1 MNGLI
6 GRIRKALVRAYAR
19 SVIEGDPEIL
29 VAHAANDTLKVAR
42 LMPRTRQI
50 VVDIPLGL
58 PWWLG
63 GGACTAKFTAYS
75 TDRTIRDGGTVED
88 SVFSVEVAQ

>member
-1 MNGLI
+1 MNGLM
-6 GRIRKALVRAYAR
+6 GKIRKALVRAYAR
-19 SVIEGDPEIL
+19 RVIERDPEIL
-29 VAHAANDTLKVAR
+29 VAHAANDALKVAR
-42 LMPRTRQI
+42 FMPRTRQI

-63 GGACTAKFTAYS
+63 GGACTVKFTAYS